1 MAQATRIIE
10 TERLILRTWT
20 EQDFDTLHAILSD
33 PVTMSH
39 WPAPL
44 DLDAAR
50 AWLERSWAGMQEH
63 GRARWCCALKDSGA
77 VIGDS
82 AVGGEH
88 LDALIENIGDVGIV
102 RMALERVLINDLG
115 YIIHHPYWRNGY
127 AFEAASGVV
136 EWARTKGL
144 SSLVANM
151 ATDNEP
157 SVAVAEKLG
166 MQRRHT
172 FNKASNA
179 NKPTYWYELALTG

>member
-1 MAQATRIIE
+1 MSRSGCVAT
-10 TERLILRTWT
+10 LR
-20 EQDFDTLHAILSD
+20 
-33 PVTMSH
+33 
-39 WPAPL
+39 
-44 DLDAAR
+44 
-50 AWLERSWAGMQEH
+50 
-63 GRARWCCALKDSGA
+63 
-77 VIGDS
+77 
-82 AVGGEH
+82 
-88 LDALIENIGDVGIV
+88 
-102 RMALERVLINDLG
+102 ALEGVLINDLG

-127 AFEAASGVV
+127 AFEAASGAV